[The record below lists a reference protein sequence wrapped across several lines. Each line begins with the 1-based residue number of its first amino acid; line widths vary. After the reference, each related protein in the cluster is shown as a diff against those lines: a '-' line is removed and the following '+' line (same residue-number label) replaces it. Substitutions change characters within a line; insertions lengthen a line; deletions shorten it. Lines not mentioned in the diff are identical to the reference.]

1 MKPIRPML
9 ATLSPT
15 LVDGPEWVF
24 EEKYDGIRALAAR
37 EKGRVTIWS
46 RTLQDLTGGFPHVV
60 TGVGALDGGDITL
73 DGELVALDATGV
85 SRFQLLQR
93 RGAAGASP
101 TRYAVFDLL
110 ELEGKMLMRRPLGE
124 RRSALERL
132 IGRRTDPFF
141 VSRRLVRDGKAAY
154 REAKRLGWEGII
166 AKDEESPYEPGMR
179 SRYWRKVKV
188 RKESEFVIGGF
199 TAPKGGRQHLGALL
213 VGLYDGPKLR
223 FVGKVG
229 TGFTQKT
236 LDMLAAKLERL
247 RTGRSPFDPPP
258 RMRDATWV
266 RPKLVAQLAYAEWT
280 ADGKLRQPAFL
291 GLRTDKD
298 PKECTWSQREP

>member
-15 LVDGPEWVF
+15 VVEGPEWVF
-24 EEKYDGIRALAAR
+24 EEKYDGIRAVA
-37 EKGRVTIWS
+37 GRQSGKVKLWS
-46 RTLQDLTGGFPHVV
+46 RMLQDLTGGFPQVV
-60 TGVGALDGGDITL
+60 AALEALGEGDLMI
-73 DGELVALDATGV
+73 DGELVALDTKGV

-93 RGAAGASP
+93 RGSVGASP
-101 TRYAVFDLL
+101 TRYAIFDVL
-110 ELEGKMLMRRPLGE
+110 EADGRSLMRRPLSQ
-124 RRSALERL
+124 RRAALERL
-132 IGRRTDPFF
+132 VGRRSAPLF
-141 VSRRLVRDGKAAY
+141 VSRRLVRDGRVAY

-166 AKDEESPYEPGMR
+166 AKDERSPYQPGVR
-179 SRYWRKVKV
+179 SPLWRKVKV
-188 RKESEFVIGGF
+188 RKESEFVIGGY

-223 FVGKVG
+223 NVGKVG
-229 TGFTQKT
+229 TGFTQDT
-236 LDMLAAKLERL
+236 LEMLAAKLERL
-247 RTGRSPFDPPP
+247 RTEKSPFDAAP

-291 GLRTDKD
+291 GLRTDKSAR
-298 PKECTWSQREP
+298 ECTWSDRER